1 MLILKN
7 KEGQLVFY
15 DICRQKFVAQCEIN
29 NISSYGI
36 VDDCLIIGVEKQ
48 QKILNTM
55 VQSIE
60 EEKVQI
66 EYKKITLPFC
76 QTARD
81 GDFLFYTAFDSVF
94 PNPLASIKDLAPANT
109 LEELKEF
116 AIYPSCWSLPHHA
129 AALLDRSA
137 ISRIFNEEFQCLTN
151 SFGENM
157 FTLAVE
163 RGDPE
168 ITNEVLKSF
177 SQFS

>member
-1 MLILKN
+1 MVAYKNKFEIVSALTPESPVLTVDCDLTNHKRIPPKVAFDDRMLILKN

-76 QTARD
+76 
-81 GDFLFYTAFDSVF
+81 
-94 PNPLASIKDLAPANT
+94 
-109 LEELKEF
+109 
-116 AIYPSCWSLPHHA
+116 
-129 AALLDRSA
+129 
-137 ISRIFNEEFQCLTN
+137 
-151 SFGENM
+151 
-157 FTLAVE
+157 
-163 RGDPE
+163 
-168 ITNEVLKSF
+168 
-177 SQFS
+177 